1 MSTSVGSIHYDLSLD
16 TSRFDAQSA
25 ALSNNISSFKD
36 KFSSFA
42 STMGSSALKASAG
55 LAALGVVLSP
65 IIKDAVARVDT
76 LNNAP
81 KVLQNLGFS
90 AEDSAA
96 SMKILDRSIRGLPT
110 SLDDATTALLQITAA
125 SGRTIKE
132 STKLTVAFN
141 NMALAGG
148 RGPQEAQRALIQFT
162 QALGRGKMGMQE
174 FNTLSEV
181 MPAQLQ
187 QVAKTTLG
195 AGANI
200 STLREALSDGT
211 LTMAQFADAI
221 VSLDKKGGNG
231 FASFEQ
237 QARTATGGIAT
248 SFVNMKTAITRGM
261 AEIIKSIGT
270 DKIKNALNTIG
281 KTMEKLSRLIAKHVD
296 IIAVFI
302 GTILTVAFIKLSV
315 AVILA
320 TYPILLFAAAI
331 TAAYIVVKRY
341 ETGARELMETIK
353 QLWNST
359 AGFREFVANE
369 FITVWNELKDS
380 LQKLKPEWLFIQDHL
395 SEIMTVIK
403 VLMTV
408 AIAPLIAF
416 FMNLL
421 RIMRMVSWT
430 IKTSIDI
437 YIELKNTII
446 DLKNATVDSFNKA
459 KDAVS
464 DFKKDVV
471 EAWDKIKNKVSENV
485 DKIQNK
491 LDTYKAKAETI
502 KNTTSKA
509 FDGGEGTTTFIGKID
524 AINEKLA
531 GFINTTLGNWKTSAT
546 EGMKGVKT
554 SIVNGWQESYTG
566 VKEKLREIKESISGF
581 IEGLPDTLKNIGRNI
596 KKGFTDGFDGVKTD
610 TKEFVENFG
619 KDFGKIDDK
628 IKEKLGE
635 FKESLKNFWKNL
647 KTDKDAKDS
656 GEKHSDSFVDGA
668 KKKMTTMETVRKV
681 GDAILTMLAL
691 AIVAI
696 IVYIVDAGIRLGKKI
711 IEGIGKA
718 IEKGYEEIKKA
729 MGKALK
735 AVGDFMAGAWDWL
748 YEHGKN
754 IILGAV
760 RGIKEKYWDI
770 WHAVQST
777 MGAIGNFMAGV
788 GGWLYGH
795 GKALILGFASGVSS
809 LYWHVWHAVQGTMGS
824 IGHFM
829 GGVGGWLWESGKAL
843 ISGFVGG
850 IYAMYWSPYN
860 AIKDML
866 NRVRGLFPRSP
877 AKEGPFSGKGWTLYS
892 GMSLADGFADGIS
905 KNIGNVQSAAN
916 SMMEAATI
924 GNISNSMNTALTG
937 TMPLGPGAN
946 VSQETTTNNNIYGNI
961 TLGDTAAVDTFFN
974 RLDRNGELARKGM
987 ATI

>member
-42 STMGSSALKASAG
+42 TTMGSSALKASAG

-76 LNNAP
+76 LSNAP

-96 SMKILDRSIRGLPT
+96 SMKILDKSIRGLPT

-248 SFVNMKTAITRGM
+248 SFVNMKTAMTRGM

-281 KTMEKLSRLIAKHVD
+281 KTMEKVSKVIAKNVD
-296 IIAVFI
+296 IVAVFI
-302 GTILTVAFIKLSV
+302 GTILTVAFISLSV
-315 AVILA
+315 AVISA

-331 TAAYIVVKRY
+331 TAAYMVVKRY
-341 ETGARELMETIK
+341 ETGARELMQTFKE
-353 QLWNST
+353 LYNST
-359 AGFREFVANE
+359 AGFREFIANE
-369 FITVWNELKDS
+369 FITVWNELKGA
-380 LQKLKPEWLFIQDHL
+380 LNKLRPEWLYIQDHL
-395 SEIMTVIK
+395 GEIMTVMK
-403 VLMTV
+403 VLATV
-408 AIAPLIAF
+408 ALAPLISF

-421 RIMRMVSWT
+421 RLLRIVSWT

-437 YIELKNTII
+437 YIQLKDTIVDLKNTFV
-446 DLKNATVDSFNKA
+446 NSFNIIKT
-459 KDAVS
+459 AVTE
-464 DFKKDVV
+464 FKKDTV
-471 EAWDKIKNKVSENV
+471 EAFQNTKTKISENI

-491 LDTYKAKAETI
+491 FEIFRSKLESIQK
-502 KNTTSKA
+502 TTSKS
-509 FDGGEGTTTFIGKID
+509 FDGGKGTEEFISKID

-531 GFINTTLGNWKTSAT
+531 GFINTTLERWKKSSS
-546 EGMKGVKT
+546 EGMKNVKD
-554 SIVNGWQESYTG
+554 SIVNGWQESYKGT
-566 VKEKLREIKESISGF
+566 KEKLSGIADSIEKF
-581 IEGLPDTLKNIGRNI
+581 VKDIPDKFKNVAKNIKNN
-596 KKGFTDGFDGVKTD
+596 FTEGFDKIKDD
-610 TKEFVENFG
+610 TKKFVSDIG
-619 KDFGKIDDK
+619 KDFDKIDDN
-628 IKEKLGE
+628 I
-635 FKESLKNFWKNL
+635 KESLKRFKESVSNFFKDLGKNI
-647 KTDKDAKDS
+647 KKDTENS
-656 GEKHSDSFVDGA
+656 GKENGNNFADGI
-668 KKKMTTMETVRKV
+668 KNKMTAMETVRKV
-681 GDAILTMLAL
+681 GDAILTLIAL
-691 AIVAI
+691 AILAI
-696 IVYIVDAGIRLGKKI
+696 IVYVADAALRLGGKI
-711 IEGIGKA
+711 ISGISDAISQGKETVRSA
-718 IEKGYEEIKKA
+718 LSRA
-729 MGKALK
+729 MA
-735 AVGDFMAGAWDWL
+735 
-748 YEHGKN
+748 
-754 IILGAV
+754 
-760 RGIKEKYWDI
+760 
-770 WHAVQST
+770 
-777 MGAIGNFMAGV
+777 AIGEFMGGAGN
-788 GGWLYGH
+788 WLTTH
-795 GKALILGFASGVSS
+795 GTALINGFANSIRNA
-809 LYWHVWHAVQGTMGS
+809 YWTVWHGVQGAMGS

-850 IYAMYWSPYN
+850 IYAMYWAPYN

-866 NRVRGLFPRSP
+866 GRVRGLFPRSP

-924 GNISNSMNTALTG
+924 GNISNSMNTAMTG

>member
-200 STLREALSDGT
+200 STLREALSNGT

-331 TAAYIVVKRY
+331 TAAYMVIKRY

-369 FITVWNELKDS
+369 FMTVWNELKDS
-380 LQKLKPEWLFIQDHL
+380 LQKLRPEWLFIQDHL
-395 SEIMTVIK
+395 GEIMTVIK

-446 DLKNATVDSFNKA
+446 DLKNATVDSFNRA
-459 KDAVS
+459 KDAVTN
-464 DFKKDVV
+464 FQKDVTD
-471 EAWDKIKNKVSENV
+471 AWDKIKNKVSENV

-491 LDTYKAKAETI
+491 LDAYKAKAESI
-502 KNTTSKA
+502 QKTTSKA
-509 FDGGEGTTTFIGKID
+509 FDGGKGTEDFISKID

-531 GFINTTLGNWKTSAT
+531 GFINTTLERWKKSSS
-546 EGMKGVKT
+546 EGMKNVKD
-554 SIVNGWQESYTG
+554 SIVNGWQESYKGT
-566 VKEKLREIKESISGF
+566 KEKLSGIADSIEKF
-581 IEGLPDTLKNIGRNI
+581 VKDIPDKFKNVAKNIKNN
-596 KKGFTDGFDGVKTD
+596 FTEGFDKIKDD
-610 TKEFVENFG
+610 TKKFVSDIG
-619 KDFGKIDDK
+619 KDFDKIDDN
-628 IKEKLGE
+628 I
-635 FKESLKNFWKNL
+635 KESLKRFKESVSNFFKDLGKNI
-647 KTDKDAKDS
+647 KKDTENS
-656 GEKHSDSFVDGA
+656 GKENGNNFADGI
-668 KKKMTTMETVRKV
+668 KNKMTAMETVRKV
-681 GDAILTMLAL
+681 GDAILTLIAL
-691 AIVAI
+691 AILAI
-696 IVYIVDAGIRLGKKI
+696 IVYVADAALRLGGKI
-711 IEGIGKA
+711 ISGISDAISQGK
-718 IEKGYEEIKKA
+718 EIVRSALSRA
-729 MGKALK
+729 MA
-735 AVGDFMAGAWDWL
+735 
-748 YEHGKN
+748 
-754 IILGAV
+754 
-760 RGIKEKYWDI
+760 
-770 WHAVQST
+770 
-777 MGAIGNFMAGV
+777 AIGEFMGGAGN
-788 GGWLYGH
+788 WLTTH
-795 GKALILGFASGVSS
+795 GTALINGFANSIRNA
-809 LYWHVWHAVQGTMGS
+809 YWTVWHGVQGAMGS

-850 IYAMYWSPYN
+850 IYAMYWAPYN

-866 NRVRGLFPRSP
+866 GRVRGLFPRSP

-924 GNISNSMNTALTG
+924 GNISNSMNTAMTG

-946 VSQETTTNNNIYGNI
+946 VTQEATTNNNIYGNI